1 MMQAARLL
9 IPCLWLAACQS
20 TPPKTPDW
28 AGFLD
33 LVERMDE
40 QQLRLARESALRQY
54 SVHPTD
60 ANRLRAGYALSRPV
74 ASLEQLAQGRE
85 ILAEISV
92 GSDLAAMRDLLDA
105 EIRQSMAL
113 QEAELRTLEL
123 QAQLENLQARLADL
137 QARLGELQTQLNALK
152 AIEKEMTES
161 QQQADEEHP

>member
-20 TPPKTPDW
+20 TPPETPDW

-40 QQLRLARESALRQY
+40 QQLRLARESALKQY

-74 ASLEQLAQGRE
+74 ASLEQLAQALE
-85 ILAEISV
+85 ILAEISA
-92 GSDLAAMRDLLDA
+92 GSDLAAMRDLLDG

-113 QEAELRTLEL
+113 QEAEFRALEL
-123 QAQLENLQARLADL
+123 QAQLAKLRARLEDL
-137 QARLGELQTQLNALK
+137 QTRLAELQTQLNALK
-152 AIEKEMTES
+152 AIEKEMNQS
-161 QQQADEEHP
+161 QQQADEMHP

>member
-9 IPCLWLAACQS
+9 IPCLCLAACQS
-20 TPPKTPDW
+20 MPPETPDW

-40 QQLRLARESALRQY
+40 QQLRLARESALKQY

-85 ILAEISV
+85 ILAEISA

-113 QEAELRTLEL
+113 QEAEFQALEL
-123 QAQLENLQARLADL
+123 QAQLENL

-161 QQQADEEHP
+161 QQQADEMRP